1 LVDSIDKGVIA
12 EVLPALQDD
21 PRFMPTSSGQGAI
34 VSLLTGGA
42 FFGAFF
48 AGYSGDIIGRRLT
61 IVIAT
66 IVFVLGA
73 ALQSGAQNNAF
84 LMGGRFVTGMGIGL
98 YCMIVPYPLPATWV
112 NVVCINQKLLIL
124 IYAGH

>member
-1 LVDSIDKGVIA
+1 VIA

-61 IVIAT
+61 IVMAT
-66 IVFVLGA
+66 VVFVLGA
-73 ALQSGAQNNAF
+73 ALQSGAQNNSF

-98 YCMIVPYPLPATWV
+98 YCMIVP
-112 NVVCINQKLLIL
+112 
-124 IYAGH
+124 